1 MAFKLQ
7 SGLASTNTEHDVLIV
22 WNLKNET
29 MIVSILLI
37 AAGIIALF
45 FIMRARSKNKD
56 SNGPM
61 PGR

>member
-1 MAFKLQ
+1 
-7 SGLASTNTEHDVLIV
+7 
-22 WNLKNET
+22 